1 MSLVLADRVKVR
13 SRTEGTGSFV
23 LENTVYGFQG
33 FEAVGDGNETYY
45 GIVDTL
51 GNWEVG
57 LGTYTQLSNTLSR
70 DTILE
75 SSNSNAIINFGQG
88 SKNVFCTYPASIATS
103 AIVGGIPD
111 RILNGLNEVVLG
123 STGKISY
130 PGDIT
135 QGATDRTVCSAGVET
150 VVYTATAQY
159 QHAIK
164 LFVMVEGVED
174 GGGVNWETQACDII
188 AVKGYNDDIV
198 TVSVYG
204 VTYSGAAAL
213 ATFDGQWNAISNRIE
228 ITCTSASATYG
239 VEVKVHAIEMA
250 TND

>member
-45 GIVDTL
+45 GIIDNL

-70 DTILE
+70 DTVLS
-75 SSNSNAIINFGQG
+75 SSNSNTKINFTEG
-88 SKNVFCTYPASIATS
+88 SKNVFCTYPSSIATA

-111 RILNGLNEVVLG
+111 RILNGTNEVVLG

-135 QGATDRTVCSAGVET
+135 QGFTEFTVCSPGVET
-150 VVYTATAQY
+150 VIYTSTAQF
-159 QHAIK
+159 QHAIR
-164 LFVMVEGVED
+164 LFVMVEGEED
-174 GGGVNWETQACDII
+174 GGGLNYETQACDII
-188 AVKGYNDDIV
+188 AVRGYNNNLVNI
-198 TVSVYG
+198 SVYG
-204 VTYSGAAAL
+204 ITQSGVAPL
-213 ATFDGQWNAISNRIE
+213 ATFDGQWNATLNRIE
-228 ITCTSASATYG
+228 ITCTSASATNS
-239 VEVKVHAIEMA
+239 VAAKVHAIEMA
-250 TND
+250 SIP

>member
-13 SRTEGTGSFV
+13 SRTEGTGSFL

-45 GIVDTL
+45 GLIDNL

-70 DTILE
+70 DTVLS
-75 SSNSNAIINFGQG
+75 SSNSNTKINFTEG
-88 SKNVFCTYPASIATS
+88 SKNVFCTYPSSIATA

-111 RILNGLNEVVLG
+111 RILNGLNEVILG

-164 LFVMVEGVED
+164 LFVMVEGRED
-174 GGGVNWETQACDII
+174 GGGVSWETQACEIV
-188 AVKGYNDDIV
+188 AVKGYNNNIV
-198 TVSVYG
+198 NVSVYG
-204 VTYSGAAAL
+204 VTNSGATAL
-213 ATFDGQWNAISNRIE
+213 ATFDGQWNAISSRIE
-228 ITCTSASATYG
+228 ITCTSVSVTYG

>member
-45 GIVDTL
+45 GIIDNL

-70 DTILE
+70 DTVLS
-75 SSNSNAIINFGQG
+75 SSNSNTKINFTEG
-88 SKNVFCTYPASIATS
+88 SKNVFCTYPSSIATA

-111 RILNGLNEVVLG
+111 RILSGLSELVLS

-130 PGDIT
+130 PGDIA
-135 QGATDRTVCSAGVET
+135 QSSTDRIVCTAGVET

-164 LFVMVEGVED
+164 LFAMVEGIED
-174 GGGVNWETQACDII
+174 GGGVNWETQACDIV
-188 AVKGYNDDIV
+188 AVKGYNNNLVNI
-198 TVSVYG
+198 SVYG
-204 VTYSGAAAL
+204 VTHSGATPL

-239 VEVKVHAIEMA
+239 VEVKVHAIEM
-250 TND
+250 TSNN